1 MRLGRYGVCEHVCPV
16 TCIPRVRRDEERDE
30 RTTTDTQGLVVPKE
44 ETTCLRCRQ
53 QVERASD
60 MRLIAEALAMIERR
74 REPVVSRQCR
84 GVSGREVAEVIVG
97 DADDTC

>member
-1 MRLGRYGVCEHVCPV
+1 MRLRSYGVCEHVCPV
-16 TCIPRVRRDEERDE
+16 TGIPRVRRDEERDE
-30 RTTTDTQGLVVPKE
+30 RCTICTTDTQGLVVPKE
-44 ETTCLRCRQ
+44 ETTCVRCRQ

-84 GVSGREVAEVIVG
+84 GISGREVAEVIVG
-97 DADDTC
+97 DAD